1 MAIVYREF
9 SVPVSRGYNGIGGV
23 MNSLI
28 MKRSIVLAGRKT
40 SISLEDAFWRS
51 LKEIARDRGV
61 RASALIAAIDSG
73 RNYNN
78 LSSNIRLFVLNYYRD
93 QFDGQETSPIARRES
108 PALSPLH

>member
-1 MAIVYREF
+1 MYHEF
-9 SVPVSRGYNGIGGV
+9 SVPVSRGYHDIGGV

-73 RNYNN
+73 REYSN
-78 LSSNIRLFVLNYYRD
+78 LSSHIRIFVINFYRG
-93 QFDGQETSPIARRES
+93 QFIDGQEIIRSTAHEAP
-108 PALSPLH
+108 LSPVQ